1 MTTSIS
7 NSLVGLS
14 LLTGAN
20 GLAALG
26 SSQKIESAVVR
37 LAKAGFT
44 LAPTTPPWKDP
55 KAATTTD
62 STQLT
67 AIKRLASIIDKA
79 PGGVGAL
86 PPDVETSFTAYK
98 ALDRLRV
105 LAQTAAAA
113 TTGSTERTKLDT
125 LFAKGLADLQAY
137 LGQAP
142 SDRLDLAF
150 GIPTRRAESVG
161 LPAQSP
167 FEVKGQGVFAARDTP
182 IPGMT
187 GTEQFTITLNKPA
200 STTADIVQVDLS
212 GTPQPPTLDSVA
224 NAINAAI
231 AAIPLRNPD
240 GSVYIDPATGQ
251 TQPQWLVQFVPD
263 KSTDKWGF
271 AIRNPALEQVSITQD
286 NAPDA
291 IMVAAGQTALDAP
304 ERVHLLRFDDPANGG
319 AQHSYGDIAGYD
331 RPGTELA
338 KLSAPK
344 TTAPKGVTLSQP
356 QVFAPTS
363 AAAIATAPDGSSYV
377 VGTTAGELDANRPT
391 GAQDL
396 MLTKIDSEGR
406 VLWQQMLGASGDAS
420 GAAVSIAAN
429 GDVVVA
435 GTVSGAFDGAQSDG
449 DMLVARYSSSG
460 EEQFASLVR
469 NIGVE
474 QASAITSA
482 PDGSLYI
489 GGTAK
494 GVGGYG
500 AGDAIIAKLDATG
513 LVTARRTIDAGG
525 AEGVRAL
532 QIAADG
538 SLLAL
543 TSESGHAVLH
553 QIDSAT
559 LATDVASVDL
569 GVADARAL
577 AVATDGS
584 IAVGGATLSALNGAQ
599 VNGLSGG
606 QDGFVTRLS
615 ATLANAETSYVGTS
629 GTDQVDS
636 LAFLNGRLYAGG
648 RTTGALS
655 GARTG
660 ATDGFV
666 VSLDSTT
673 GAQLSAS
680 QFGRVAEQTGAVR
693 IAAAAHGASV
703 LGAMGLANGSVTPQ
717 NSPLLTTH
725 TSLRAGD
732 SFSVRLNGGKLMK
745 ITIADDDSMATL
757 AARLNSALSRK
768 AAITTPTVNGDQ
780 VLRIEAKTGVD
791 IELIAGPTGADA
803 LAKLGMEPQRLTVP
817 AIAGPRE
824 PRVQPGGTF
833 GLSLTEALSIGTA
846 KDAAIALKSIKDA
859 ISVSQTA
866 YRSLYWDD
874 GKAALAEA
882 GTGTGRGP
890 SAYQQA
896 QLARYQDALTRI
908 SGITGIL

>member
-14 LLTGAN
+14 LLTGGN
-20 GLAALG
+20 GFTALG
-26 SSQKIESAVVR
+26 GVQKVESAAVR

-44 LAPTTPPWKDP
+44 LAPTTPPWKDA
-55 KAATTTD
+55 KAPPPD
-62 STQLT
+62 SAQVA
-67 AIKRLASIIDKA
+67 AIKRLGSIIDKA
-79 PGGVGAL
+79 DASL
-86 PPDVETSFTAYK
+86 PADVQTSFTAYK

-105 LAQTAAAA
+105 LAQTASAA
-113 TTGSTERTKLDT
+113 TTGSGERAKLDA
-125 LFAKGLADLQAY
+125 LFARGLADLQAF

-142 SDRLDLAF
+142 SDTLDLAF
-150 GIPTRRAESVG
+150 GIPTRRAESVS
-161 LPAQSP
+161 LPVPSAL
-167 FEVKGQGVFAARDTP
+167 EVKGQGVLPARDTP

-187 GTEQFTITLNKPA
+187 GAEQITLTLTKPGGGA
-200 STTADIVQVDLS
+200 PDVVSVDLTS
-212 GTPQPPTLDSVA
+212 TPQPPTLDSVA

-231 AAIPLRNPD
+231 SAIPLRNPD
-240 GSVYIDPATGQ
+240 GSVFIDPATGQ
-251 TQPQWLVQFVPD
+251 PQPKWLVRFVPD

-271 AIRNPALEQVSITQD
+271 AIKNPAQEQVSVVQD

-291 IMVAAGQTALDAP
+291 VMVAAGQKALDAP
-304 ERVHLLRFDDPANGG
+304 EQVRLLRFDDPANDG
-319 AQHSYGDIAGYD
+319 AQHSYGTISGYD
-331 RPGTELA
+331 RLGTELA

-363 AAAIATAPDGSSYV
+363 AAAIATASDGSSYV
-377 VGTTAGELDANRPT
+377 VGTTGGELDANRPV

-406 VLWQQMLGASGDAS
+406 VLWQQMLGAADSAS

-435 GTVSGAFDGAQSDG
+435 GTVSGPFDGAASDG
-449 DMLVARYSSSG
+449 DMLVARYTSDG
-460 EEQFASLVR
+460 DEQFATLVR
-469 NIGVE
+469 AIGVD
-474 QASAITSA
+474 QASAIATGA
-482 PDGSLYI
+482 DGSIYV

-494 GVGGYG
+494 GVGGFSS
-500 AGDAIIAKLDATG
+500 GDAVIAKLDANG

-525 AEGVRAL
+525 GESVRSL
-532 QIAADG
+532 GIAADG

-543 TSESGHAVLH
+543 TNETGHAVLR

-559 LATDVASVDL
+559 LATDTASIDL
-569 GVADARAL
+569 GLADARAL
-577 AVATDGS
+577 AVAADGS
-584 IAVGGATLSALNGAQ
+584 IAVGGATDATLSGAQ

-606 QDGFVTRLS
+606 RDGFITRLS
-615 ATLANAETSYVGTS
+615 ASLTGAQTSYIGTS

-636 LAFLNGRLYAGG
+636 IAFLNGRLYAGG
-648 RTTGALS
+648 RTSGALP
-655 GARTG
+655 GATRTG

-666 VSLDSTT
+666 VSLDAAS

-680 QFGRVAEQTGAVR
+680 QFGRVAEQTGPVR
-693 IAAAAHGASV
+693 IAAAPGGASV
-703 LGAMGLANGSVTPQ
+703 LGAMGLARGTLTPQ
-717 NSPLLTTH
+717 DSGLLTTH

-732 SFSVRLNGGKLMK
+732 SFSVRLNSGAVRK
-745 ITIADDDSMATL
+745 ITIAADDTL
-757 AARLNSALSRK
+757 ASLSARVKSALSGK
-768 AAITTPTVNGDQ
+768 AAITTPTVNGERL
-780 VLRIEAKTGVD
+780 LRIEAKAGAD
-791 IELIAGPTGADA
+791 IELIAGPEGSDA
-803 LAKLGMEPQRLTVP
+803 LAKLGMEPQQLTVP

-824 PRVQPGGTF
+824 PKVRPGGTF

-846 KDAAIALKSIKDA
+846 KDAAIALKVVKDA

-882 GTGTGRGP
+882 GAGGGRGP
-890 SAYQQA
+890 SPYQQA

-908 SGITGIL
+908 SGITGLL